1 MTPPPMTPPP
11 MTKPRRYALVQGPRL
26 DLESFARAAGLH
38 PDLVRRYLAL
48 GLLEA
53 TAGARGEL
61 WFAPE
66 QLLAA
71 ARVQRLRAG
80 LALNYAAVGLVVDL
94 LDRIAELEAALRSSP
109 RQSVDLRAQGGRS
122 WTSIA

>member
-1 MTPPPMTPPP
+1 MSRPTH
-11 MTKPRRYALVQGPRL
+11 YALARLSGL

-53 TAGARGEL
+53 TAGPGGEL
-61 WFAPE
+61 WFASQ
-66 QLLAA
+66 QLRAA

-80 LALNYAAVGLVVDL
+80 LALNYAAIGLVADL
-94 LDRIAELEAALRSSP
+94 LDRIAELEAALRGGP
-109 RQSVDLRAQGGRS
+109 RRSIDLRDRGGRP
-122 WTSIA
+122 WTPTV

>member
-1 MTPPPMTPPP
+1 MSGPTH
-11 MTKPRRYALVQGPRL
+11 YALVRPAGL
-26 DLESFARAAGLH
+26 DLDSFARAAGLH

-53 TAGARGEL
+53 TAGPGGEL
-61 WFAPE
+61 WFAPR
-66 QLLAA
+66 QLRAA

-94 LDRIAELEAALRSSP
+94 LDRIAELEGALRAGS
-109 RQSVDLRAQGGRS
+109 RRRVDLRDRGSRP
-122 WTSIA
+122 WTPIA